1 MNSTG
6 DTLREGLLPLLGRV
20 LLSVIFVTSTISK
33 LFGWDG
39 NVQYMASKHM
49 AHIPVLLGAA
59 LIVEGLG
66 SLSLITGYGTRVMAL
81 VLFLYLIPVTL
92 LLHEFM
98 STQFEKNLAIMGG
111 LLFVAAYGPGRWSL
125 DGRKR
130 VVSARSN

>member
-1 MNSTG
+1 M
-6 DTLREGLLPLLGRV
+6 LREGLLPLLGRV

-49 AHIPVLLGAA
+49 SHIPLLLGAA
-59 LIVEGLG
+59 LIIEGLG
-66 SLSLITGYGTRVMAL
+66 SLSLITGIGTRVMAT
-81 VLFLYLIPVTL
+81 VLFFYLIPVTL

-111 LLFVAAYGPGRWSL
+111 LAMVAAYGAGRWSL
-125 DGRKR
+125 NER
-130 VVSARSN
+130 VRGISVTPS